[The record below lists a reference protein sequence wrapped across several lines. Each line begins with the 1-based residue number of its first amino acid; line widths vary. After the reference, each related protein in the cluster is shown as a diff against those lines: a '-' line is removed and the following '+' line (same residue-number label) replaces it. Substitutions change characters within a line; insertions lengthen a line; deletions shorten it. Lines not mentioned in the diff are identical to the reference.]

1 MKEPWVSRS
10 VWKSALQFALVGP
23 LVGLAIVLGLAV
35 ANVARL
41 MILGHASEIAP
52 PDGSAAVILLKV
64 LPFIL
69 VLFAA
74 AFVVGAPGAFVAGAA
89 MQWMR
94 ERCFGTIWIVGA
106 NALIGFAVSY
116 LTFSGFN
123 EYVLPHPHL
132 DPAPAFEP
140 SMAVAIGVVG
150 ALSAIICTL
159 VKSRQ
164 IADTVCGGPPVP
176 SD

>member
-52 PDGSAAVILLKV
+52 PDGASAVILLEV

-89 MQWMR
+89 MQWMLRHDLDCRR
-94 ERCFGTIWIVGA
+94 ECLDRICGQ
-106 NALIGFAVSY
+106 
-116 LTFSGFN
+116 
-123 EYVLPHPHL
+123 LPDFL
-132 DPAPAFEP
+132 R
-140 SMAVAIGVVG
+140 V
-150 ALSAIICTL
+150 
-159 VKSRQ
+159 
-164 IADTVCGGPPVP
+164 
-176 SD
+176 